1 LATST
6 VRVLVV
12 DDFEPFRQ
20 LICLMLQKV
29 PEVQI
34 IFEVSDG
41 LQAVQKAQELKPDLV
56 VLDLGLP
63 KLNGIEA
70 ARQIRELVPK
80 SRIIFLSQESC
91 VEVVREALRAGG
103 LGYIVKSDAGDELL
117 AAVKAVLRGE
127 RFLGAR
133 FAGHDFT

>member
-1 LATST
+1 
-6 VRVLVV
+6 
-12 DDFEPFRQ
+12 
-20 LICLMLQKV
+20 MLQKV

-41 LQAVQKAQELKPDLV
+41 LQAVQKAQELNPELV
-56 VLDLGLP
+56 VLDIGLP
-63 KLNGIEA
+63 QLNGIEA

-117 AAVKAVLRGE
+117 AAVRAVLRGE

-133 FAGHDFT
+133 FAGHDFA